1 MRIVPARSAN
11 PSQRILALIAVA
23 LVVLALGAACGGD
36 PAPTPE
42 PASALRPSPT
52 ATTAPAPTSA
62 PALTPASAAT
72 PALTSAAGL
81 AKDGDLV
88 SVHYHG
94 TLDDGS
100 VFDSSL
106 ERDPLRFTVGEGL
119 VIDGFDDAVRGLAV
133 GESVT
138 VRLEPDEAYGER
150 NPELLIELPIESAPD
165 DVEVGSLLTASNGAQ
180 ARVVALTDTAI
191 TIDANHPLAGQAL
204 TFEIELVSIAS

>member
-1 MRIVPARSAN
+1 MRRIVSARSAN
-11 PSQRILALIAVA
+11 PSRRLLALIHAA
-23 LVVLALGAACGGD
+23 LVVLALGAACRGD
-36 PAPTPE
+36 AAPTPD
-42 PASALRPSPT
+42 PASAELPAPT
-52 ATTAPAPTSA
+52 ATTAPAPT
-62 PALTPASAAT
+62 PASVATPASAST
-72 PALTSAAGL
+72 AGL

-106 ERDPLRFTVGEGL
+106 EREPLQFTVGEGL

-138 VRLEPDEAYGER
+138 VRLEPEEAYGER

-165 DVEVGSLLTASNGAQ
+165 DVEVGALLTASNGAQ
-180 ARVVALTDTAI
+180 ARVVALTDAAM

-204 TFEIELVSIAS
+204 TFEIELVSIGS